1 MAGVQPSL
9 NPHRFVPPSDA
20 HCWRWAPGKGYCL
33 AQPAECPVG
42 GAGDANVAL
51 SECLQLLPSLRP
63 LPGTRADPGPPRM
76 PQASSGPAE
85 SIISATIIISSNI
98 SGFSI
103 CKVLWFLSF
112 HCILTM
118 TMGYYY
124 SPCCTEEENQGSEG
138 SRDLPKVTWLI
149 GGGVGIRTLA
159 FDTRI

>member
-9 NPHRFVPPSDA
+9 NPHRFVPPSDS
-20 HCWRWAPGKGYCL
+20 HCWRWALGRATVWL
-33 AQPAECPVG
+33 SLQSAQWAGP
-42 GAGDANVAL
+42 GDANVAL

-103 CKVLWFLSF
+103 CKMLWFLSF

-149 GGGVGIRTLA
+149 GGGVGFRTLA
-159 FDTRI
+159 FDTGI